1 MGAPNC
7 CRARSTISMARSTP
21 AQKPRGWASRISF
34 SKPLSISMVT
44 LSQYRNQFDFKGQ
57 RLARQG
63 MVEIE
68 NGARVGEFAQ
78 HAGEPSAAGGG
89 EIDQVAHHVG
99 GAGRR
104 IVVQGRARD
113 GLHHLFAALAK
124 RFAGR
129 KLERFVAALGQAD
142 QLL

>member
-21 AQKPRGWASRISF
+21 AQKPRGWASKISL
-34 SKPLSISMVT
+34 SKPVSISIVT

-63 MVEIE
+63 VIKVED
-68 NGARVGEFAQ
+68 GARVRELAQ
-78 HAGEPSAAGGG
+78 HAGEASAARGG

-99 GAGRR
+99 GAGRG
-104 IVVQGRARD
+104 IVVQGCARD
-113 GLHHLFAALAK
+113 CLHHLFAALAK
-124 RFAGR
+124 G
-129 KLERFVAALGQAD
+129 
-142 QLL
+142 